1 MCGRFTITLDPADLQ
16 QEFNLGD
23 LPEEWKPRYN
33 VAPTQNIPV
42 VKEETKRDV
51 EMMHWGL
58 IPFWAKEKSIGQRMI
73 NARAETLQEKPAF
86 RQAFKQRRC
95 LILADGFFEW
105 QRKDAKSPKVPM
117 YFQLKDGKPF
127 AFAGLWETWREN
139 PDAELQSCTIITCA
153 PNELVGQI
161 HNRMPVILDKEICW
175 HWLTGQNLQD
185 LQKMLMPYPAN
196 KMQAHSVGRQVNNPC
211 EDNPDII
218 KPLVY

>member
-1 MCGRFTITLDPADLQ
+1 MCGRFTMTLDPADLQ

-23 LPEEWKPRYN
+23 LPGEWKPRYN
-33 VAPTQNIPV
+33 VAPTQNVPV

-139 PDAELQSCTIITCA
+139 PDAELHSCAIITCT

-175 HWLTGQNLQD
+175 HWLTEQSPQD
-185 LQKMLMPYPAN
+185 LQKMLMPYPSD
-196 KMQAHSVGRQVNNPC
+196 KMQAHAVGRQVNNPR
-211 EDNPDII
+211 EDNPDVV
-218 KPLVY
+218 KPLAY